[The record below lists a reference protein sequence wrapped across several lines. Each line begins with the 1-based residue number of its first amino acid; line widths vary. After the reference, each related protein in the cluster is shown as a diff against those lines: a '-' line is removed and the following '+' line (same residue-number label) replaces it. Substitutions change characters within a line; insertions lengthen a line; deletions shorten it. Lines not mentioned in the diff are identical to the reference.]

1 MTTGGWYES
10 AECRELADRLG
21 AILEQAEAGG
31 RGQEAFALVMGA
43 VVAGL
48 AAIEP
53 ARERARFVAELVRDL
68 PGQVERMAEMRRTL
82 LAGAAGHG

>member
-1 MTTGGWYES
+1 MTGSWYES
-10 AECRELADRLG
+10 AECQELASRLG

-53 ARERARFVAELVRDL
+53 AGARSRFVAELVRDL
-68 PGQVERMAEMRRTL
+68 PGQVERMAVLRRAML
-82 LAGAAGHG
+82 EEAAGHG